1 MTMGWERRTVR
12 STFDGLEAAPVLDGP
27 YITDGVALSARY
39 GVSTWLEVSVRLPL
53 LIGRYSGDAAATA
66 LDDLEFR
73 VRLQP
78 WQADAPA
85 SSLSIDLGWDFP
97 GASGPSEVPLIVGAH
112 AVVVG
117 LAYRQQVGPLRV
129 TVDSAGTFRLPS
141 RTISAD
147 PSDEW
152 RTGLEAGIQLGP
164 FVIGTQVEGAWF
176 GRSRGAGPETTLAG
190 SLDAGGWVGLSG
202 FAVVQATRGVSFDI
216 AVGKPV
222 WGRSDGTLGP
232 ARLHPGGLVS
242 TLNLGVSF

>member
-1 MTMGWERRTVR
+1 MAGAAGTVGIGGASLVSPSHEERDRV
-12 STFDGLEAAPVLDGP
+12 
-27 YITDGVALSARY
+27 
-39 GVSTWLEVSVRLPL
+39 
-53 LIGRYSGDAAATA
+53 DAK
-66 LDDLEFR
+66 
-73 VRLQP
+73 
-78 WQADAPA
+78 PA
-85 SSLSIDLGWDFP
+85 SATRP
-97 GASGPSEVPLIVGAH
+97 AAHAGASGPSEVPLIVGAH